1 MYKELDTELKLLLKR
16 WSLLEI
22 TIINNVKTY
31 RVVYIYKDTVRIS
44 TTRNYQKRVFI
55 NIITQFKK

>member
-31 RVVYIYKDTVRIS
+31 RVVYIYKDTVMIS
-44 TTRNYQKRVFI
+44 TTPNYQKRVFI

>member
-16 WSLLEI
+16 WSLLEV
-22 TIINNVKTY
+22 TLINNVKTY
-31 RVVYIYKDTVRIS
+31 RVAYIYKDTVRIS

-55 NIITQFKK
+55 NIITRFKK